1 MGPEVFLE
9 GLHMWRRGG
18 SGKPGRGMTWA
29 ATWGKNAGLREQCKV
44 SMASC
49 GGKYGPGG
57 ASHSI
62 LHPKS
67 ISPETNTPVC

>member
-29 ATWGKNAGLREQCKV
+29 ATWGKNAGLREQ
-44 SMASC
+44 
-49 GGKYGPGG
+49 
-57 ASHSI
+57 
-62 LHPKS
+62 
-67 ISPETNTPVC
+67 